1 VKSGSSAA
9 ATEAAVAAEKPI
21 ASRLPT
27 TRRVGILMVNILD
40 VVSQG
45 FDGGLAPDPS
55 RRFDGGGAAKFLH
68 LRCAAA

>member
-1 VKSGSSAA
+1 
-9 ATEAAVAAEKPI
+9 
-21 ASRLPT
+21 
-27 TRRVGILMVNILD
+27 MVNILD

-68 LRCAAA
+68 LRRAAA